1 MSVRVDMKDTVS
13 PYLERIS
20 EEKRAKA
27 LRTSTTTAAKAAVP
41 ALLAETPQGKTGNL
55 RASVRH
61 KAMKKR
67 YGIGSVVAPM
77 GKKAA
82 HRHLVMFGTKPHYI
96 PGPPGG
102 FLRVGDRY
110 LRGVHHPGITKPNPF
125 VDRAAPAMQDAADGA
140 FTTRI
145 EKFIDNGD
153 QPHE

>member
-1 MSVRVDMKDTVS
+1 MSVRVDMKDEVS

-27 LRTSTTTAAKAAVP
+27 LRSSTTAGAKAAAP
-41 ALLAETPQGKTGNL
+41 ILAAETPVGKTGNL
-55 RASVRH
+55 RGAVRH

-77 GKKAA
+77 GPKAA

-96 PGPPGG
+96 PGPAGG
-102 FLRVGDRY
+102 FLSVGDRY
-110 LRGVHHPGITKPNPF
+110 LRGVHHPGAKANPF
-125 VDRAAPAMQDAADGA
+125 VDRAASAMQDAADAA

-145 EKFIDNGD
+145 EKFIDTGD